1 MTQIIIYTA
10 VITATVVISAY
21 MALHAG
27 ALIFAYVVYCMGR
40 SIIGEE
46 VSFRQFWKEIFPY
59 PGGKPKMEDSK

>member
-21 MALHAG
+21 IALHAG
-27 ALIFAYVVYCMGR
+27 AFIFAYVVYCMGR
-40 SIIGEE
+40 SILGKE

-59 PGGKPKMEDSK
+59 PSGNPKMEDGE